1 MDCEC
6 ERSGIQVV
14 EVVKKLE
21 VYDYEI
27 VFKRGVANT
36 NSDALS
42 RVSQLAVVTRETE
55 TKKQIVTDEETKNT
69 ILYE

>member
-1 MDCEC
+1 M
-6 ERSGIQVV
+6 
-14 EVVKKLE
+14 VKKLE

>member
-1 MDCEC
+1 VDCEC